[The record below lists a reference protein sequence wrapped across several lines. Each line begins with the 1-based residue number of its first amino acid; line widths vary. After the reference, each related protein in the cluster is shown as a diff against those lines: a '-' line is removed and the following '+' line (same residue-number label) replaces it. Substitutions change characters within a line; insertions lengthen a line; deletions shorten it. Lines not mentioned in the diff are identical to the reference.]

1 MGLKALLKKI
11 LRKKQEEAIESAATT
26 FQAESQALQSA
37 PKRLAKDF
45 DAFELGLAAGYTG
58 RSLREIERSLLRIES
73 QMVTKD
79 WFKTEFE
86 DKTPQLLEIL
96 KVVRQALEKHEA
108 AMQKRFE
115 SIQSALEKL
124 TGVAKRAPKPI
135 RREILKEVQAI
146 KRQVPLSQKM
156 QRLLAIV
163 KESGEISYD
172 ELGAKLGITTSALR
186 GLLSN
191 TLKRTNKLKR
201 YTRERKG
208 WVKYV
213 EAL

>member
-1 MGLKALLKKI
+1 
-11 LRKKQEEAIESAATT
+11 
-26 FQAESQALQSA
+26 
-37 PKRLAKDF
+37 
-45 DAFELGLAAGYTG
+45 
-58 RSLREIERSLLRIES
+58 
-73 QMVTKD
+73 MVTKD